1 MISIIYFITFI
12 FQVERKRARNRVAAS
27 KCRMRKLER
36 IAVLDNQANQLR
48 NENDQLAKLAEK
60 YRSQVYS
67 LKQELRWHLNNG
79 CRIAQQNIDQLGTA
93 WQR

>member
-1 MISIIYFITFI
+1 
-12 FQVERKRARNRVAAS
+12 
-27 KCRMRKLER
+27 MRKLER

-79 CRIAQQNIDQLGTA
+79 CRIAHHNIDQLCKYFVRKRA
-93 WQR
+93 LVKYQSQS